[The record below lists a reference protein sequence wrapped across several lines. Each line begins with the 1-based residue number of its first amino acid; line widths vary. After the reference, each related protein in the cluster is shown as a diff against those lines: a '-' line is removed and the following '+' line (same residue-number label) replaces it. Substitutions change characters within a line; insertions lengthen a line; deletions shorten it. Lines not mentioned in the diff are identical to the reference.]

1 MAVADVFHVS
11 IFPEDF
17 PVNIANPENLHE
29 LRAAFPGRS
38 VSIVV
43 GSDVVL
49 HASSYKKSVTPDSI
63 HTFDHVV
70 FRRTEPD
77 AEPADYSC
85 ITGKVLELTLPPQL
99 EEISSTRIREAVDA
113 NRDISNLID
122 PTVQEFIYR
131 RGLYL
136 REPQDKPVL
145 RTEDLSFLP
154 ASPETAEKSSAPCS
168 PCPPPRRCGRRSRA
182 AATT

>member
-1 MAVADVFHVS
+1 MANRRRRTVCTSRDVYK
-11 IFPEDF
+11 
-17 PVNIANPENLHE
+17 
-29 LRAAFPGRS
+29 RQFPGRS

-85 ITGKVLELTLPPQL
+85 ITGKVLELL
-99 EEISSTRIREAVDA
+99 S
-113 NRDISNLID
+113 LIH
-122 PTVQEFIYR
+122 I
-131 RGLYL
+131 
-136 REPQDKPVL
+136 
-145 RTEDLSFLP
+145 
-154 ASPETAEKSSAPCS
+154 
-168 PCPPPRRCGRRSRA
+168 
-182 AATT
+182 